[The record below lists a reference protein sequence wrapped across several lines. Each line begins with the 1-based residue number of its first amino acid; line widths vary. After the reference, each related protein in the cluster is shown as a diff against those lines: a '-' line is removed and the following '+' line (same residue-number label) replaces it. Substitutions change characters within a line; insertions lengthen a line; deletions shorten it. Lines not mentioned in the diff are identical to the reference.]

1 MSNNPNNE
9 IDEYKKEYYE
19 EIRNIG
25 VQVENL
31 NELKI
36 SNDILA
42 AEVSLRRVFGDEIPN
57 EKYDELENDD
67 NKAVSKL
74 DAGAIEFDGTVRDI
88 CERVVDSKFDSE
100 LDILMTFVQEG

>member
-1 MSNNPNNE
+1 MSNNTNNE
-9 IDEYKKEYYE
+9 LEEYKKEYYE
-19 EIRNIG
+19 EIRNIN

-31 NELKI
+31 SELKI
-36 SNDILA
+36 SNDVLA
-42 AEVSLRRVFGDEIPN
+42 AEVALRRVFGDEIPN
-57 EKYDELENDD
+57 EKFDELDNDD

-74 DAGAIEFDGTVRDI
+74 DAGDIEFDGTVRDI